1 MQFSVTKG
9 KFLLISNAETCIA
22 LALSSLR
29 KGYDR
34 RGNYQISPYCESHI
48 LLYMFNALPFLN
60 PKDGRIEYLLILKK
74 I

>member
-1 MQFSVTKG
+1 MQFSVTNG

-22 LALSSLR
+22 LALLSLG
-29 KGYDR
+29 KGCDR

-60 PKDGRIEYLLILKK
+60 PQADRIEY
-74 I
+74 

>member
-22 LALSSLR
+22 LAPLSLG
-29 KGYDR
+29 KGCDR
-34 RGNYQISPYCESHI
+34 GGNYQISLYCECQI

-60 PKDGRIEYLLILKK
+60 PQDDKIEY
-74 I
+74 

>member
-22 LALSSLR
+22 LAILSLG
-29 KGYDR
+29 KGCDR

-60 PKDGRIEYLLILKK
+60 PQDDRIDY
-74 I
+74 